1 MRIVHMGDIH
11 LGYKAYSRLAS
22 TGLNAREADVLRAFR
37 WALERTAAL
46 NPDIV
51 IIAGDLFHTVRP
63 SNMVINHTFRQF
75 QAFRAAC
82 PAPLVIIGGNH
93 DTPKSTD
100 SGCILDLFTLIPD
113 TYVVYRA
120 YEALSFEHL
129 GATVYCMP
137 YFAFTDKGRYTLKP
151 SSKETV
157 NILAFHGAIEDVM
170 RHTHDPVTV
179 RAGELNMADWDYVA
193 LGHYHVFTPIENNC
207 YYSGSVEYTSSNI
220 WEESHLGAKG
230 FILFDTQARQHE
242 FHPTQNLR
250 PVYDLPAIDAK
261 KMNSGDLL
269 LALEDTLKVIRQ
281 PREKVVV
288 RVVVEA
294 FPRQLQKD
302 LDWQYIRRIKADYLH
317 FELAFRPDPESSA
330 AVWQAGASGQ
340 SRPLEV
346 EWEEFALSLGPGDF
360 PKGVTAQSLLETGRE
375 LLARTAEEEAVL

>member
-22 TGLNAREADVLRAFR
+22 TGMNAREADVLRAFR
-37 WALERTAAL
+37 WALEHTATL

-63 SNMVINHTFRQF
+63 SNMVINHTFRLF
-75 QAFRAAC
+75 QAFRSAC

-93 DTPKSTD
+93 DTPKSND

-113 TYVVYRA
+113 THVVYRT

-137 YFAFTDKGRYTLKP
+137 YFAYTNKEQYTLKP
-151 SSKETV
+151 ISKETT

-170 RHTHDPVTV
+170 RHAHDPVKL
-179 RAGELNMADWDYVA
+179 RAGELNIADWDYVA

-230 FILFDTQARQHE
+230 FILFDTQTRQHE
-242 FHPTQNLR
+242 FHTTETLR
-250 PVYDLPAIDAK
+250 PVYDLPVINARQMQAGELLQAIQQKLDTIA
-261 KMNSGDLL
+261 
-269 LALEDTLKVIRQ
+269 EDPEQ
-281 PREKVVV
+281 VVA

-302 LDWQYIRRIKADYLH
+302 LDWQRIRRFKADYLH
-317 FELAFRPDPESSA
+317 FELAFRPDPESSTG
-330 AVWQAGASGQ
+330 VWQAGASGQ
-340 SRPLEV
+340 SRSLEL
-346 EWEEFALSLGPGDF
+346 EWEEFALSLGPVDI

-375 LLARTAEEEAVL
+375 LLARTAEEEAIL